1 MLGGATTAARE
12 GNLKIF
18 ALILVVSAPV
28 LAQMPSPCLAIS
40 PEAVKAQFDAVSVK
54 PAEPFKPGT
63 NPFATHGGPGTD
75 DPGRMTMSR
84 TALSSLIL
92 RAYGLDVDQLKAPA
106 WVADAMNSG
115 FAVAVTM
122 PASTSQEQY
131 CGMLRHLLA
140 DRFHLAFHF
149 EKQMRPGYELTVLTA
164 GPKFKE
170 FVPGPADAGEGPNRG
185 LDEKGFPRI
194 SPAQPTAMAMS
205 FNRTGLRKIS
215 FRNNMAMFAR
225 SLAADINESNG
236 MQLGAGLPLPRVADK
251 TGLSDVYDIR
261 LEFAGVAIT
270 EPGSAQAAPDPAD
283 VGANIFTAVQ
293 QQLGL
298 KLTKVGDVQV
308 DVLIIDHVDQKP
320 TEN

>member
-1 MLGGATTAARE
+1 MLGGATTATRE

-54 PAEPFKPGT
+54 PAEPYKSGT

-84 TALSSLIL
+84 AALSALIS
-92 RAYGLDVDQLKAPA
+92 RAYGLDSDQLKGPS
-106 WVADAMNSG
+106 WVSDPMNSG
-115 FAVAVTM
+115 FAVAATM
-122 PASTSQEQY
+122 PVSATQEQY
-131 CGMLRHLLA
+131 CGMLRNLLA
-140 DRFHLAFHF
+140 ERFHLVFHF
-149 EKQMRPGYELTVLTA
+149 EKQPRPGYELTVLPG
-164 GPKFKE
+164 GPKFRK
-170 FVPGPADAGEGPNRG
+170 FVPDPAAAQDRAYRV
-185 LDEKGFPRI
+185 DEKGFPVI
-194 SPAQPTAMAMS
+194 PPGQPTALSMS

-236 MQLGAGLPLPRVADK
+236 VQLGPGVALPRVFDK
-251 TGLSDVYDIR
+251 TGLAGVYDIR

-270 EPGSAQAAPDPAD
+270 EPGSAQTAPDPAD
-283 VGANIFTAVQ
+283 AGPNIFTAVQ
-293 QQLGL
+293 QELGL
-298 KLTKVGDVQV
+298 KLTKAADVQV
-308 DVLIIDHVDQKP
+308 DVMIIDHVDRTP